1 MKSWKIAVLAA
12 SLALSGA
19 FSASAMPYD
28 FPGYAKGA
36 EILTAERT
44 HSPVDL
50 VGDVVYEKIKAP
62 RGGNVRQMRMSL
74 LIPRT
79 EAKKPAIVYF
89 PGGGFTSANH
99 DKFIEMRLA
108 LAERG
113 FVVAA
118 AEYRVVPNTFPAPV
132 IDGKA
137 AVRYLR
143 AHADEYGIDPTR
155 IGVLGDSAGGWM
167 AQMMGTTN
175 GETAFDIG
183 DDLGESSDVQAA
195 VTLYG
200 ISDLTNIGEGFE
212 ADIVAVHGSPAV
224 TEALLV
230 NGPAFNTNPGQPI
243 TSDKEKA
250 LAASPMGHLDGD
262 LPPFLIL
269 HGNADRLVSP
279 VQSSQLYEAMKA
291 RGAKADYLILD
302 GAGHGDA
309 PWYHPALIRRVADWF
324 VENLA
329 PELADGAAKTD
340 DGTVL

>member
-1 MKSWKIAVLAA
+1 MKSWKIASLAA
-12 SLALSGA
+12 VLILAGA
-19 FSASAMPYD
+19 FTASAMPQD
-28 FPGYAKGA
+28 LPGYVKGA
-36 EILTAERT
+36 EILTADRT
-44 HSPVDL
+44 HAPVDL
-50 VGDVVYEKIKAP
+50 VGDVVYEQIKAP
-62 RGGNVRQMRMSL
+62 RGGNVRQMHMSL

-89 PGGGFTSANH
+89 PGGGFTSSNH
-99 DKFIEMRLA
+99 DKFIEMRMA

-118 AEYRVVPNTFPAPV
+118 AEYRVVPNTFPAPL

-143 AHADEYGIDPTR
+143 AHADEYGIDPAR

-167 AQMMGTTN
+167 SQMMGTTN
-175 GETAFDIG
+175 GESAFDIG
-183 DDLGESSDVQAA
+183 ENPGESSDVQAA

-200 ISDLTNIGEGFE
+200 ISDLTNIGEGFAE
-212 ADIVAVHGSPAV
+212 EIVAVHGSPAV

-230 NGPAFNTNPGQPI
+230 NGPAFNTNPGSPI
-243 TSDKEKA
+243 TADKEKA

-279 VQSSQLYEAMKA
+279 VQSSQLYEALKA

-302 GAGHGDA
+302 GAAHGDA
-309 PWYHPALIRRVADWF
+309 PWYHPALIGRVVDWF
-324 VENLA
+324 AAHLSLDAE
-329 PELADGAAKTD
+329 GTAKTD